1 MGGVSAAVLWGV
13 LAASSLFLGAVL
25 GLVRPWSPRLV
36 GAVLAFGGGALIASI
51 SFELFEEGLRDGG
64 PVPVGVGLAIGA
76 IVYLLANAL
85 VERAGNGQPHRHHL
99 LRRRGGQAADEVV
112 PVGQPSLQERRRAQG
127 GTSLAVGAF
136 LDGIPEQAVL
146 GIGLA
151 SGGGVGI
158 ALLVAI
164 FVSNLPESIGS
175 ATDMRQ
181 AGQSKGVILG
191 LWAGVTAV
199 CALATVAGY
208 LVADVVSA
216 PVQGGVQGFAAG
228 ALLVMLVDSL
238 IPEAREKAGEAAG
251 LVTVLGFAFAAGL
264 SFLA

>member
-1 MGGVSAAVLWGV
+1 MSVAALWGFV
-13 LAASSLFLGAVL
+13 AASSLLIGAVL
-25 GLVRPWSPRLV
+25 GLVRPWSSRLV
-36 GAVLAFGGGALIASI
+36 GTVLAFGGGALIASI
-51 SFELFEEGLRDGG
+51 AFELFEEGLHDGG
-64 PVPVGVGLAIGA
+64 PVPVGTGLAVGA
-76 IVYLLANAL
+76 LVYLGANKV
-85 VERAGNGQPHRHHL
+85 VERAGSDDPVDPNRCLEGLTGPL
-99 LRRRGGQAADEVV
+99 DADDAST
-112 PVGQPSLQERRRAQG
+112 VGQPSVQGRRRAQG

-151 SGGGVGI
+151 AGGDVGV

-175 ATDMRQ
+175 ATDMRE
-181 AGQSKGVILG
+181 AGRSRGFVLV

-199 CALATVAGY
+199 CGLATIAGY
-208 LVADVVSA
+208 LVADVVKA
-216 PVQGGVQGFAAG
+216 PVQGGIQGFAAG

-238 IPEAREKAGEAAG
+238 IPEAREKAGESAG

-264 SFLA
+264 SFLV